1 MADMG
6 SAKYILN
13 FDEWELGLENIKVD
27 GLEDLD
33 EIKKLLEDYF
43 EQIIDLL
50 KQLIKPY
57 NCVKTIDFS
66 MHIPAIVKDFYKT
79 VTLEDDAYITGITF
93 SQTAWKCED
102 TITMTVGDK
111 VIIDH
116 IHTKELGQSKTF
128 KAFIKVPAGTEVN
141 IIHNNDSGN
150 SKMFFCDLTYAYKI
164 GNKEETEN
172 EENEDDE
179 DNKDEGNDSTHGNY
193 GDYDNENE
201 NEDKDLEYDS

>member
-13 FDEWELGLENIKVD
+13 FDEWELGLENIALQIE
-27 GLEDLD
+27 GAEGIE
-33 EIKKLLEDYF
+33 EIKELLEDYF

-57 NCVKTIDFS
+57 NCIKTIDFS

-79 VTLEDDAYITGITF
+79 VILENDAYITGITF

-164 GNKEETEN
+164 GEEE
-172 EENEDDE
+172 ESENEDNEDE
-179 DNKDEGNDSTHGNY
+179 EDDSTHGNY

-201 NEDKDLEYDS
+201 DEDKDLEYDS